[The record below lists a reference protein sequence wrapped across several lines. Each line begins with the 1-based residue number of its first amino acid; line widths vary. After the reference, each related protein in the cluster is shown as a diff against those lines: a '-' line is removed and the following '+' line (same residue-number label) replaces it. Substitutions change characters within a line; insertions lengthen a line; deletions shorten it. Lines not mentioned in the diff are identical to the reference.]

1 MRISDWSSDVCS
13 SDLGVLLGGGQ
24 LQGRIRGMKGSV
36 RLDCRRQPGK
46 PLDTLVDTRLA
57 YQHRIRQPLQVHD
70 KPAYRVG
77 IVAVACEECQRRRH
91 PVLELRSEE
100 RRGGKEGVRT
110 CRSRW

>member
-1 MRISDWSSDVCS
+1 MGLVERARQGRIG
-13 SDLGVLLGGGQ
+13 GVLLGGGQ

-77 IVAVACEECQRRRH
+77 IVAVAGEECQR
-91 PVLELRSEE
+91 SEE
-100 RRGGKEGVRT
+100 HTSELQSLMRT
-110 CRSRW
+110 SYA